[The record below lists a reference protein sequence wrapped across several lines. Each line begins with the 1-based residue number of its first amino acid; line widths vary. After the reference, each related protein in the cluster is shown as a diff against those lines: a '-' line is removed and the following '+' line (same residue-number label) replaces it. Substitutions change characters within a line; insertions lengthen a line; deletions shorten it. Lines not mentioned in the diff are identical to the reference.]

1 VSRPEA
7 GNVGCSQIPLM
18 ILAGAR
24 ALAAGARASPDAQSI
39 PTRVPGMPT
48 DDVIDLAELRQELI
62 RPAGLWQKVDLVP
75 ETGSTNA
82 DLAARARQD
91 EVAGTVLITDYQ
103 SAGRGRQGRTWTAPP
118 GSGIAMSILVR
129 PDGIDPSRWS
139 WLSLLAGLAVSD
151 GVRRAADL
159 PAVLKWPNDVLIA
172 DRKVCG
178 ILSERVDT
186 SQGPA
191 CVVGIGVNVNI
202 EEDQLPVPSATS
214 LTLAARQLGGPP
226 PSRTAV
232 IATVLAAFELLYGR
246 WEAQRGSDPSLA
258 ASYAERCETI
268 GRHVRVLLSEERSV
282 EGIADGIDEDGRLV
296 VRTISG
302 SSVYGA
308 GDVIHLQP

>member
-1 VSRPEA
+1 MS
-7 GNVGCSQIPLM
+7 
-18 ILAGAR
+18 
-24 ALAAGARASPDAQSI
+24 
-39 PTRVPGMPT
+39 TH
-48 DDVIDLAELRQELI
+48 DVIDLAELRQELI
-62 RPAGLWQKVDLVP
+62 RPGGLWRKVDLVP

-82 DLAARARQD
+82 DLAARARQG
-91 EVAGTVLITDYQ
+91 EYPGAVLITDYQ

-118 GSGIAMSILVR
+118 GSGIAMSVLVR
-129 PDGIDPSRWS
+129 PEGIDPSRWT

-186 SQGPA
+186 AQGPA
-191 CVVGIGVNVNI
+191 CVVGIGINVNLD
-202 EEDQLPVPSATS
+202 ENELPVPTATS
-214 LTLAARQLGGPP
+214 LAIAARQLGGQP

-246 WEAQRGSDPSLA
+246 WIAQAGDDASLA
-258 ASYAERCETI
+258 ASYAERCDTL
-268 GRHVRVLLSEERSV
+268 GRPVRVLLNEQRSV
-282 EGIADGIDEDGRLV
+282 EGIADRVDREGRLV
-296 VRTISG
+296 IRTESG

-308 GDVIHLQP
+308 GDVVHLQS

>member
-1 VSRPEA
+1 
-7 GNVGCSQIPLM
+7 
-18 ILAGAR
+18 
-24 ALAAGARASPDAQSI
+24 
-39 PTRVPGMPT
+39 VPAT
-48 DDVIDLAELRQELI
+48 DLIDLTELRQELI
-62 RPAGLWQKVDLVP
+62 RPGGLWQKIGLVA

-82 DLAARARQD
+82 DLAARAREH

-129 PDGIDPSRWS
+129 PDGIDPSHWS

-151 GVRRAADL
+151 GIRRAADV
-159 PAVLKWPNDVLIA
+159 PAVLKWPNDVLIG
-172 DRKVCG
+172 DCKVCG

-191 CVVGIGVNVNI
+191 CVVGIGINVGLS
-202 EEDQLPVPSATS
+202 EDQLPVPSATS
-214 LTLAARQLGGPP
+214 LMIAARQLGGSP

-246 WEAQRGSDPSLA
+246 WEAQRGIDPSLA

-282 EGIADGIDEDGRLV
+282 EGIAERIDESGQLV
-296 VRTISG
+296 VRTTAG

>member
-1 VSRPEA
+1 
-7 GNVGCSQIPLM
+7 
-18 ILAGAR
+18 
-24 ALAAGARASPDAQSI
+24 
-39 PTRVPGMPT
+39 MPT

-62 RPAGLWQKVDLVP
+62 RPGGFWQQVDLVP

-91 EVAGTVLITDYQ
+91 EVSGTVLITDYQ

-129 PDGIDPSRWS
+129 PNGIEPSRWS

-172 DRKVCG
+172 DRKLCG

-191 CVVGIGVNVNI
+191 CVVGIGLNVSLS
-202 EEDQLPVPSATS
+202 EDQLPVPSATS
-214 LTLAARQLGGPP
+214 LMIAAHQFGGPQ

-232 IATVLAAFELLYGR
+232 IATVLAAFELLYAR
-246 WEAQRGSDPSLA
+246 WEAQHGNDPTLA

-268 GRHVRVLLSEERSV
+268 GRDVRVLLSEERSV
-282 EGIADGIDEDGRLV
+282 EGIADGIDEDGRLI
-296 VRTISG
+296 VRTTSG
-302 SSVYGA
+302 SSAYGA

>member
-1 VSRPEA
+1 MSRGRYRIAGEVSAFGRSARSDDDVSPQRDVREKRP
-7 GNVGCSQIPLM
+7 NQ
-18 ILAGAR
+18 
-24 ALAAGARASPDAQSI
+24 
-39 PTRVPGMPT
+39 RVPT
-48 DDVIDLAELRQELI
+48 DDVIDLAELQQELV
-62 RPAGLWQKVDLVP
+62 RPGGLWQKVDLVA

-82 DLAARARQD
+82 DLAARARQG
-91 EVAGTVLITDYQ
+91 ELPGTVLITDYQ

-118 GSGIAMSILVR
+118 GSGIAMSILIR
-129 PDGIDPSRWS
+129 PDGIDPGRWT

-186 SQGPA
+186 LEGPA
-191 CVVGIGVNVNI
+191 CVVGIGINVGLD
-202 EEDQLPVPSATS
+202 EDQLPVPTATS
-214 LTLAARQLGGPP
+214 LGIAARQLGANL

-246 WEAQRGSDPSLA
+246 WDAQAGNDPSLA
-258 ASYAERCETI
+258 AAYAERCDTL
-268 GRHVRVLLSEERSV
+268 GRQVRVVLSEQRSV
-282 EGIADGIDEDGRLV
+282 EGIADRIDDDGRLV

-302 SSVYGA
+302 SDVYGA
-308 GDVIHLQP
+308 GDVVHLDS

>member
-1 VSRPEA
+1 
-7 GNVGCSQIPLM
+7 
-18 ILAGAR
+18 
-24 ALAAGARASPDAQSI
+24 
-39 PTRVPGMPT
+39 MPT

-62 RPAGLWQKVDLVP
+62 RPGGFWQKVDLVP

-91 EVAGTVLITDYQ
+91 EVSGTVLITDYQ

-159 PAVLKWPNDVLIA
+159 PAVLKWPNDVLVA
-172 DRKVCG
+172 DRKMCG

-191 CVVGIGVNVNI
+191 CVVGIGINVGL

-214 LTLAARQLGGPP
+214 LAIAAGRFGVPS

-232 IATVLAAFELLYGR
+232 IATVLAAFDLLYGR
-246 WEAQRGSDPSLA
+246 WEAQRGNDASLA
-258 ASYAERCETI
+258 ALYAERCDTI
-268 GRHVRVLLSEERSV
+268 GRRVRVLLSDQRNV
-282 EGIADGIDEDGRLV
+282 EGIADRIDAVGRLV
-296 VRTISG
+296 VRTTSG
-302 SSVYGA
+302 SSVHGA
-308 GDVIHLQP
+308 GDVVHLQSS